1 MTELEKALADIEAI
15 KGQIARSAEFR
26 GYGPATIALTGLLV
40 ILAAFIQWVWLP
52 NPARDVGAYIAIW
65 TVTAVIAAALVGIET
80 VTRSRRLHSGLADE
94 MIATAIGQF
103 VPAIATGALLTFV
116 LFRFAPQS
124 LWMLPGLWQILF
136 SLGIFASCSL
146 LPKTLFAAG
155 IWYLSCGLIV
165 LAVSS
170 GEWAFSPWAM
180 AVPFGAGQL
189 IFAALLYRALGGI
202 DGEA

>member
-26 GYGPATIALTGLLV
+26 GYGPATIALTGLLA
-40 ILAAFIQWVWLP
+40 ILAAVFQGLWLP
-52 NPARDVGAYIAIW
+52 NPAEQVGAYIAIW
-65 TVTAVIAAALVGIET
+65 TTTAGIAAALVGVET

-103 VPAIATGALLTFV
+103 IPALAAGLLLTFV

-136 SLGIFASCSL
+136 GLGIFASCSL

-165 LAVSS
+165 LAATSDD
-170 GEWAFSPWAM
+170 WAFAPSAM
-180 AVPFGAGQL
+180 GVPFGAGQL

>member
-1 MTELEKALADIEAI
+1 MNDLEKALADIEAI
-15 KGQIARSAEFR
+15 KGQIARSGEFR
-26 GYGPATIALTGLLV
+26 GYGPATVALTGLFAMIAGL
-40 ILAAFIQWVWLP
+40 IQHLWLEQ
-52 NPARDVGAYIAIW
+52 PAEQVAAYIAIW
-65 TVTAVIAAALVGIET
+65 ITTAVVATAVIGVET

-94 MIATAIGQF
+94 MVATAIGQF
-103 VPAIATGALLTFV
+103 VPTIAAGVLLTFV

-124 LWMLPGLWQILF
+124 LWMLPGLWQILV

-165 LAVSS
+165 LAVAS
-170 GEWAFSPWAM
+170 GNWAFSPYAM

-189 IFAALLYRALGGI
+189 IFAALLYRALGGL
-202 DGEA
+202 DDEA